1 MENIDEKKQ
10 LSWQERVKNYFSLY
24 KLKTKDIATNAIVAA
39 LYVALTYAFYWCS
52 YGMIQFRIS
61 EFLILL
67 VFFNPNY
74 IYGLTIGC
82 ALANIYSVSMG
93 LTPVDIVFGSL
104 ATLISC
110 LLMSPMRHMFFASLI
125 PALMNGLIVGA
136 ELTFLMGGN
145 GAFFYV
151 NFGWVFLG
159 EFVVISIFSYAL
171 FFALMK
177 KNTAFPKLINAKR
190 NIEFRF

>member
-1 MENIDEKKQ
+1 MEQQAET
-10 LSWQERVKNYFSLY
+10 LSVKERLKNYFKLY
-24 KLKTKDIATNAIVAA
+24 KLGTRDIAYNAIIAA

-61 EFLILL
+61 EFLIIL

-82 ALANIYSVSMG
+82 ALANIYSVTMG
-93 LTPVDIVFGSL
+93 LTPLDILFGSM

-110 LLMSPMRHMFFASLI
+110 LLMSPMKHLFIATLI
-125 PALMNGLIVGA
+125 PCLANGLIVGA

-159 EFVVISIFSYAL
+159 EFVVISIFGYIL
-171 FFALMK
+171 FLALMK
-177 KNTAFPKLINAKR
+177 KNKAFPKLINAKR
-190 NIEFRF
+190 NLALVF